1 MIKRLAQAVPVHK
14 VHHTLRERTG
24 ALTEAMSTL
33 EPPQHGWQGIG
44 WRVMKKINDERLSL
58 VAAGVTF
65 YVILALFPALTAL
78 VSIFGLLANPVM
90 IGEQLVALS
99 DVLPAPAIGL
109 LRGQLDNL
117 LAAPV
122 SRLSAGFVLS
132 LMVAFWSINNAMK
145 AVIDGMNMAY
155 GEKERRGIVQLNVL
169 SFAFALG
176 AVLMVILYLFAIG
189 VVPLVLAFVG
199 LDEFTGRLISWT
211 RWPVLMAVSAIAVGL
226 ITRYGPCRVRP
237 KWRWVTPGGVFVV
250 LVWVVMSIL
259 FSMYLANFAHYDK
272 TYGSLGAVIGLMMWV
287 WLSTFILLIGAGI
300 NAEVEERRRL
310 RREAKKRAEEAKARR
325 KKP

>member
-1 MIKRLAQAVPVHK
+1 MPVQK
-14 VHHTLRERTG
+14 VHHKLREQ
-24 ALTEAMSTL
+24 TEALGEVMNRF
-33 EPPQHGWQGIG
+33 EEPQHGWKRIG
-44 WRVMKKINDERLSL
+44 WRVIKKINDERLSL

-99 DVLPAPAIGL
+99 DVLPAPTIGL
-109 LRGQLDNL
+109 LRGQLDSL
-117 LAAPV
+117 LAAPPA
-122 SRLSAGFVLS
+122 RLGAGFVIS
-132 LMVAFWSINNAMK
+132 LLVAFWSINNAMK

-155 GEKERRGIVQLNVL
+155 GEKERRGILELNAL

-176 AVLMVILYLFAIG
+176 AVLMVIVYLFAIG

-199 LDEFTGRLISWT
+199 LDELTGRLISWT

-226 ITRYGPCRVRP
+226 ITRYGPCRARP
-237 KWRWVTPGGVFVV
+237 QWRWVTPGGVFVV
-250 LVWVVMSIL
+250 LAWVMMSIL
-259 FSMYLANFAHYDK
+259 FSIYLANFAHYDK
-272 TYGSLGAVIGLMMWV
+272 TYGSLGAAIGLMVWV